1 MEICTLKGTSD
12 LYLVVGRIWD
22 LGDDMAG
29 FSKRKFLAGI
39 AVLGAVFLM
48 VFYSFESSKKDK
60 DEKLPPI
67 PEQAIE
73 KFNITET
80 EKGVPHW
87 VLDASTAQILESEK
101 KVLLSSPIIKFYENG
116 KYVSTLVAAKGRI
129 NTENYDMWGDGN
141 CLLTT
146 AKGETLETSNL
157 HYRSDVKRV
166 FTDEKVKLV
175 RPDETIYGVG
185 LEATPDLETIL
196 IKKQRVEMKSAVL
209 KNNKK

>member
-1 MEICTLKGTSD
+1 
-12 LYLVVGRIWD
+12 
-22 LGDDMAG
+22 MAG
-29 FSKRKFLAGI
+29 FGKRKFLAGI
-39 AVLGAVFLM
+39 AVFGAVFLM

-60 DEKLPPI
+60 EEKLPPI

-73 KFNITET
+73 KFNVTET
-80 EKGVPHW
+80 EKGMPHW
-87 VLDASTAQILESEK
+87 VLDASTAQILENEK
-101 KVLLSSPIIKFYENG
+101 KVLLSAPTIKFYEGGN
-116 KYVSTLVAAKGRI
+116 YVSTLVAAKGRI

-175 RPDETIYGVG
+175 RPDETIYGIG

-196 IKKQRVEMKSAVL
+196 IKKQRVEMKSSGL
-209 KNNKK
+209 IKKKK